1 MPTVSREE
9 LYNQVWER
17 PLMKVAAD
25 YNITGTGLKR
35 ICERHEIPTPER
47 GHWAKLEHGKPVSQP
62 PLPNVSDKLLAEV
75 SIMGSI
81 YPNLPKHV
89 AEAKAR
95 VRERLE
101 KAAAEKA
108 APPAASDLTVDAAA
122 ANVPALAATLRA
134 IRRARPDSEGFLS
147 AKGRGIVPLKIGPAG
162 LDRSVTLL
170 AQFFTLSGTQGYQPE
185 ATDEGLALLIDGE
198 PVEFAIEAPADRS
211 PHQPT
216 PAELKEQARYAGWGM
231 TREPWPKYDHFPSER
246 LSIVI
251 QANAY
256 SGLRRTFSDR
266 QSKSLEQMLPRIL
279 EAFAEHAAFAK
290 NRRTEQEE
298 SARRSQETARLRR
311 LDEAFVAREK
321 RRIEFIDA
329 VHEQLVERKKLED
342 VLAHLDSSVDPEH
355 PSLEMIAW
363 LRRRIRQLDALIS
376 PAFLDVSARSG
387 KVVFAEPDAV
397 SDDDRYSYYPPVS
410 LQYWSIDEAAKEA
423 HSRSALQ
430 WLKES
435 GLLNSTERDEATG

>member
-9 LYNQVWER
+9 LYKQVWER

-25 YNITGTGLKR
+25 YNITGTGLKK

-47 GHWAKLEHGKPVSQP
+47 GHWAKLEHGKPVSHP
-62 PLPNVSDKLLAEV
+62 PLPDVSDKLLAEV

-101 KAAAEKA
+101 EAAAEEA
-108 APPAASDLTVDAAA
+108 TPPAASGLTADEAA

-134 IRRARPDSEGFLS
+134 IRKARPDGEGFVS
-147 AKGRGIVPLKIGPAG
+147 AKGRGILPLKVGPAG
-162 LDRSVTLL
+162 IDRSVTLL
-170 AQFFTLSGTQGYQPE
+170 AHFFTLSGTQGYRPE
-185 ATDEGLALLIDGE
+185 ATDEGLALLVEGE
-198 PVEFAIEAPADRS
+198 PVEFALEAPADRA

-231 TREPWPKYDHFPSER
+231 ARDPWPKYDHFPSER

-290 NRRTEQEE
+290 NRRHEKEE
-298 SARRSQETARLRR
+298 SARRRQEAERLRR
-311 LDEAFVAREK
+311 LDEAFGAREK
-321 RRIEFIDA
+321 RRIEFIEA
-329 VHEQLVERKKLED
+329 VHEQLIERKKLED
-342 VLAHLDSSVDPEH
+342 VLAHLDSSADTEN
-355 PSLEMIAW
+355 PSIEMIAW
-363 LRRRIRQLDALIS
+363 LRRRIRQLDALVS
-376 PAFLDVSARSG
+376 PVFLELSARSA
-387 KVVFAEPDAV
+387 KVAFVEPQATT
-397 SDDDRYSYYPPVS
+397 DDERYAYCPPVS
-410 LQYWSIDEAAKEA
+410 LQYWSTDEAAGQA
-423 HSRSALQ
+423 HSRSALECI
-430 WLKES
+430 KEI
-435 GLLNSTERDEATG
+435 GLLTSTE